1 MNMFWK
7 KNNKFSVCYR
17 PLCGAVLPKR
27 AGQIIPEDTG
37 PEIDAFLSGI
47 LKRISIA
54 SDLEVTLFTARCQ
67 TIVGADVEIQRKP
80 RGYDITFYTGLLH
93 DPRQTRAV
101 VDYVVGFIKKNPL
114 TVGPPPVKQV
124 GPQTLLPGS
133 YFAFLF
139 IPASLPLP
147 SDRDLDSIARGLVL
161 ADRSSNWGWRI
172 FSQPD
177 DDSPSMW
184 SFITHRLDEWFA
196 EQEDSA
202 SIKRVCQMPVESF
215 WTNSTTSD
223 QGVKS
228 STTLVVCSRW
238 GT

>member
-1 MNMFWK
+1 MLWK
-7 KNNKFSVCYR
+7 KKNKFSVCYR

-37 PEIDAFLSGI
+37 PEIDAFLSGT
-47 LKRISIA
+47 LKRISLE
-54 SDLEVTLFTARCQ
+54 SDVEVTLFTARCK

-147 SDRDLDSIARGLVL
+147 SDRDLDFMARELVPGQRCRIL
-161 ADRSSNWGWRI
+161 GWRI
-172 FSQPD
+172 FWGAYD
-177 DDSPSMW
+177 DAPSNSAFM
-184 SFITHRLDEWFA
+184 TEMLEEWFA
-196 EQEDSA
+196 EQEYFA
-202 SIKRVCQMPVESF
+202 SIKRVFQMPV
-215 WTNSTTSD
+215 
-223 QGVKS
+223 
-228 STTLVVCSRW
+228 
-238 GT
+238 